1 MLQQTTVAAVRGR
14 YDAFLARFPDLPAL
28 ARARLSTVL
37 AAWSGL
43 GYYARARNLH
53 AAARR
58 IAARHGGRV
67 PRDPEALSALPGFGD
82 YMAAAVA
89 SLAFGARVPAVD
101 ANVARVVSRLFAV
114 GAAGASAHAAIVRGH
129 VASLLPRRRP
139 GDLTA
144 ALMDLGQQIC
154 MPRRPRCDMCPAARF
169 CAALALGAPE
179 DYPPR
184 RSTPRP
190 RRVHCAAAVALSGG
204 KTLVLREKG
213 ALLRGLW
220 LFPSAEAG
228 TTAAARARLARAL
241 LPLGLRFSPGAPVAA
256 ARHTMVHRLLDI
268 RVYRAEKVPSRR
280 RGVRPLRGQT
290 PARWLTPERL
300 ARAPIPT
307 LTRKIAAAAGCL
319 QPTSATISRAF

>member
-14 YDAFLARFPDLPAL
+14 FDAFLARFPDLSTL

-58 IAARHGGRV
+58 IAARHGGRM

-114 GAAGASAHAAIVRGH
+114 GGAAGGSAHAATVRRH

-154 MPRRPRCDMCPAARF
+154 MPRRPRCDACPIARL
-169 CAALALGAPE
+169 CRARALGAPE
-179 DYPPR
+179 DYPRR
-184 RSTPRP
+184 RSRP
-190 RRVHCAAAVALSGG
+190 RARRVRCAAAVALSGG
-204 KTLVLREKG
+204 KTLVIRG
-213 ALLRGLW
+213 QSALLRGLW
-220 LFPSAEAG
+220 LFPLAEGG
-228 TTAAARARLARAL
+228 TTAAARTQLARSLRL
-241 LPLGLRFSPGAPVAA
+241 LDLRLFPGAPIAV
-256 ARHTMVHRLLDI
+256 ARHTMVHRLLEI
-268 RVYRAEKVPSRR
+268 RVYRAARLSSAEAS
-280 RGVRPLRGQT
+280 GLSH
-290 PARWLTPERL
+290 ARWLTPEQL

-319 QPTSATISRAF
+319 PAAHASDTIAPAS